1 MLFALAVVV
10 SCLNPVFGL
19 PIVITDYI
27 RSRKPF
33 RSSILIGIIYSYI
46 SFFAR
51 SIYAGDLER
60 YMVGLNN
67 YKGRGLIDCIINSNY
82 SWLVSDNVF
91 FWVCSHFRNERIMI
105 VLTTFILYFIS
116 YYIIFNVIQNSTT
129 EIMREMLLLSIT
141 ILPFYLFISS
151 LRSSLGISFCTLA
164 LYFDLCKDKNIGAL
178 MLYTIGILFHPA
190 AIAIV
195 LLRILYLFCRDKIYL
210 WTMIVF
216 IIVVILGL
224 GFVHLSPNI
233 NGPIGDFAKMI
244 MDYSSSGQL
253 QNSKWAEQVRSSIFS
268 NVWKAF
274 WVCVIFFCLI
284 RNDLK
289 KKNKL
294 YRFDNLIS
302 FSFLY
307 CTMVLGMMF
316 FPTAIY
322 MRYITGGFPLI
333 IALLS
338 KKNSNYNIKNA
349 FVVTSA
355 ISIIGLLFQLYSFA
369 SMIDLNDFLI
379 GVFKG
384 IFNLFDI

>member
-1 MLFALAVVV
+1 
-10 SCLNPVFGL
+10 
-19 PIVITDYI
+19 
-27 RSRKPF
+27 
-33 RSSILIGIIYSYI
+33 
-46 SFFAR
+46 
-51 SIYAGDLER
+51 
-60 YMVGLNN
+60 
-67 YKGRGLIDCIINSNY
+67 
-82 SWLVSDNVF
+82 
-91 FWVCSHFRNERIMI
+91 MI

-116 YYIIFNVIQNSTT
+116 YYIIFNVIQNSAT
-129 EIMREMLLLSIT
+129 EIMRGMLLLSIT

-151 LRSSLGISFCTLA
+151 LRSSLGISFCILA
-164 LYFDLCKDKNIGAL
+164 LYFDLCKNKKNIGVL

-210 WTMIVF
+210 WAMTVF

-224 GFVHLSPNI
+224 GFVRLSPNI

-289 KKNKL
+289 KKDKL
-294 YRFDNLIS
+294 YQFDDLIS

-338 KKNSNYNIKNA
+338 KKKVNYNSKNT

-369 SMIDLNDFLI
+369 SMIDLNVFLI